1 MEAWKEKKVL
11 QCCGAAVASSFELP
25 VIDSPD
31 ALFVLNGRKNMV
43 VHVKRWVNSELTL
56 FKSQIDTETTK
67 DGHSAQIQ
75 LGKLVNV

>member
-1 MEAWKEKKVL
+1 MLWKWRR
-11 QCCGAAVASSFELP
+11 AAVASSSELP

-56 FKSQIDTETTK
+56 FKSQIDIGSITTK
-67 DGHSAQIQ
+67 DGNSAQIE
-75 LGKLVNV
+75 LGKVVNVWQK

>member
-1 MEAWKEKKVL
+1 MYFNVEQLLLPAL
-11 QCCGAAVASSFELP
+11 LLP

-67 DGHSAQIQ
+67 DEHSAQIE
-75 LGKLVNV
+75 LEKVVNV